1 MLHGSIRPSTEVTE
15 FFPGMKATY
24 QHLPT
29 QRPTGLVSCFM
40 QGIDRAAVKDWPL
53 SGRPTE

>member
-1 MLHGSIRPSTEVTE
+1 MNY
-15 FFPGMKATY
+15 AT

-40 QGIDRAAVKDWPL
+40 QGIDRAVVKDWPL
-53 SGRPTE
+53 SGRTTE